1 MAHQL
6 RKALLIGAAVALLA
20 ISGLAKADPLVGV
33 FSLEVTNPAAFMGAM
48 EQLLASD
55 TMRDHNVTLWA
66 SVFDGTDPA
75 THVVVAQF
83 EDYEDFEELTQRRL
97 TSPDWSEF
105 LLSGTDVW
113 TGTATL
119 MAIQRVSY
127 GDSWQTDGAA
137 AAVIM
142 TVRDPAT
149 YTDAFKRV
157 TESYGNPGSV
167 RLMEIRAGGEG
178 ATHAVLYTAEGM
190 AELNEYI
197 DGLLGSD
204 EYRAFVGEVGDIRT
218 INTVN
223 MFSRV
228 KTWGN

>member
-1 MAHQL
+1 MAHQFK
-6 RKALLIGAAVALLA
+6 KALLSGVAVTFLA
-20 ISGLAKADPLVGV
+20 ISGLAKADPLEGV
-33 FSLEVTNPAAFMGAM
+33 FSLEVTNPAAFMGAI

-55 TMRDHNVTLWA
+55 TMRDHNITLWA
-66 SVFDGTDPA
+66 AVFDGTDPA
-75 THVVVAQF
+75 THVVVVEY

-97 TSPDWSEF
+97 TSSDWSEF
-105 LLSGTDVW
+105 LLSVTDVS
-113 TGTATL
+113 TVTATL

-127 GDSWQTDGAA
+127 GDGWRTDGAA
-137 AAVIM
+137 AAVTM

-149 YTDAFKRV
+149 YTDAFKRM

-218 INTVN
+218 INTVS
-223 MFSRV
+223 MYSRV
-228 KTWGN
+228 KTWGD